1 MPASSPSTDPPT
13 HRDKWRALSRPDRIR
28 LLALLGILQVM
39 DLSLRTIG
47 LRRTQRWLG
56 LNRPMAPQAHPP
68 ASTTMADAQRLAE
81 LAAIAGRRGPLN
93 TTCLRQALAVQWW
106 LRRRGLDSQLRLGA
120 RMVGESLDAHA
131 WVELDGTPLAQD
143 NLLHT
148 AFERTT
154 DVKTDGRLDRAP

>member
-1 MPASSPSTDPPT
+1 M
-13 HRDKWRALSRPDRIR
+13 RALSHPDRVR

-39 DLSLRTIG
+39 DLSLRAIG

-56 LNRPMAPQAHPP
+56 LNRPVRPHAQPL
-68 ASTTMADAQRLAE
+68 ASTAMADAQRLAE

-106 LRRRGLDSQLRLGA
+106 LRRRGLDAQLRIGA
-120 RMVGESLDAHA
+120 RKVGNSIDAHA

-143 NLLHT
+143 DLLYT
-148 AFERTT
+148 AFEPSGQRGAT
-154 DVKTDGRLDRAP
+154 DRQN